1 MVEESYVSFETAK
14 LLRDKGFDAKCRY
27 YYIQTGEMF
36 EVDTRFRTVLTT
48 QELLNLQIVGE
59 KEERC
64 VAPTLQM
71 AMKWL
76 REEKNIFID
85 VYYDSDIKGYLY
97 SIIKLPKGITL
108 NVSDLADNIYEEACE
123 AAIKYCLEN
132 LI

>member
-1 MVEESYVSFETAK
+1 M
-14 LLRDKGFDAKCRY
+14 
-27 YYIQTGEMF
+27 
-36 EVDTRFRTVLTT
+36 
-48 QELLNLQIVGE
+48 
-59 KEERC
+59 
-64 VAPTLQM
+64 
-71 AMKWL
+71 